1 MKNIPD
7 KLGISMGIIF
17 LMAAILAGCAN
28 QQTAPTDQTASNQP
42 ENANPVVAQ
51 INNLELTLSDL
62 NRELAFDRAIYLL
75 TTGKELTQQDPV
87 EKLERLS
94 TTLLIDQQARQAG
107 ISATE
112 AEIAAALENF
122 TQTRNITTDTL
133 QAALQQ
139 QGYTLDDFKQN
150 LARTIRAEKYLTR
163 VIFADA
169 QTPEQQTEKLAALVT
184 ELQQNANIKILYQ
197 PPKEAPVVGAMAPNF
212 TLTNLNG
219 KEVSLSQFRGRPV
232 ILNFWATWCVPC
244 RREMPALQQAFQ
256 THQPDGLAVL
266 AINLKEDAA
275 LVEPFVDELGLSF
288 EILYDSQG
296 EVNKTY
302 TVAGL
307 PRTIF
312 IDRQGVIQHIQVGE
326 LQEILL
332 QGFLGRIL

>member
-1 MKNIPD
+1 MV
-7 KLGISMGIIF
+7 
-17 LMAAILAGCAN
+17 AILAGCAN
-28 QQTAPTDQTASNQP
+28 QQAAPTAQTASNQP
-42 ENANPVVAQ
+42 ENANPIVAQ
-51 INNLELTLSDL
+51 INNLELTLADL
-62 NRELAFDRAIYLL
+62 NRELAFDRAVYLL

-94 TTLLIDQQARQAG
+94 TTLLIDQQAQQAG
-107 ISATE
+107 ISATQ

-150 LARTIRAEKYLTR
+150 LARTTRAEKYLTQ

-197 PPKEAPVVGAMAPNF
+197 PPKEAPVVGATAPNF

-244 RREMPALQQAFQ
+244 RREMPALEKAFQ
-256 THQPDGLAVL
+256 THQPDGLVIL
-266 AINLKEDAA
+266 AINLKEDAP
-275 LVEPFVDELGLSF
+275 LVESFVDELGLSF
-288 EILYDSQG
+288 EILYDRQG